1 MKQAFLNIFLN
12 AIDAM
17 PDGGILTITSRTNQS
32 QFIIN
37 ISDTGCGIHPKDLPH
52 IFDPFFTKKDQGT
65 GLGLSITHEI
75 IKNHN
80 GKIFVESVLGKGT
93 TFRIELPI

>member
-1 MKQAFLNIFLN
+1 VDNIF
-12 AIDAM
+12 IQKSIVMGIGAM
-17 PDGGILTITSRTNQS
+17 TEDDLDL
-32 QFIIN
+32 
-37 ISDTGCGIHPKDLPH
+37 SDSSH

-80 GKIFVESVLGKGT
+80 GSIIAESKLGKGT
-93 TFRIELPI
+93 TFRIELSI